1 LTRTL
6 EGVGIHGGRRS
17 RVWLHREPGPLRF
30 RVGGASITAD
40 VANVVDTERCTVLG
54 ADGERLAVVEHLL
67 AACHALGFWSGL
79 LIEVAGDELPILD
92 GSAIPWFE
100 ALAEL
105 GPPPPAPAPWPVSR
119 AVRWRPGAN
128 ATASEVDI
136 VPGEAL
142 LEVSIDFAHP
152 AIGQQRWQ
160 GRRADY
166 PDLLL
171 ARTFGFAHELA
182 ALQARGLAEGAR
194 PGSGILFTDEGT
206 SGPLRTPDEPV
217 RHKALDAIGDLALL
231 GRPLGGRVRI
241 HRGSHRAHVDA
252 MRHFLATHPPL
263 PQDPPA

>member
-1 LTRTL
+1 
-6 EGVGIHGGRRS
+6 
-17 RVWLHREPGPLRF
+17 VWLHREPGPLRF